1 MRARF
6 VQLLPGG
13 EVLEAGHAIWAMS
26 ATPLLFANGVIRYDA
41 RDFGGPAS
49 ERELDNCLTALSMY
63 DVPWRFSAWDHLG
76 ADVLVPRLIAR
87 GMIRAGTDHAMWL
100 DLSGAWSS
108 VTSEDRIDIQPAT
121 DASDHRTWTRI
132 FTTTTGIP
140 NEYADMILHMV
151 ARPPRQNLV
160 AWANGRAVGCLTV
173 TMGEGLA
180 IVHNVCVLPPARHR
194 GVGRRLLLAAHKA
207 ALTQGARACVTL
219 VTTEGAGV
227 CARLGHHVVTSVTY
241 LMPPPAGGLK
251 NASLTDSPEQRGS
264 SVTD

>member
-1 MRARF
+1 MHARF
-6 VQLLPGG
+6 VPLLSGG
-13 EVLEAGHAIWAMS
+13 EVQEVGHALWTMS
-26 ATPLLFANGVIRYDA
+26 ATPLIFANGVIRYDA
-41 RDFGGPAS
+41 RDFGGQAS

-108 VTSEDRIDIQPAT
+108 VTSEDRIDIKPAT

-173 TMGEGLA
+173 TIEEGLA
-180 IVHNVCVLPPARHR
+180 IVHNVGVLLPARHR
-194 GVGRRLLLAAHKA
+194 GVGRRLLLAAHEA
-207 ALTQGARACVTL
+207 AFMQGARACVTL
-219 VTTEGAGV
+219 ATPEGAVV

-251 NASLTDSPEQRGS
+251 NASLTDSQEQRGS